1 MPNGKTL
8 FLSGCEKCG
17 VAESPARGE
26 AHRMLASHPVPTGD
40 LIRVRRHLH
49 RQPELSMVEHD
60 TAAFVTA
67 ELATLGLDEIR
78 TGVGRTGVLGTLV
91 GGKPGPVTLLRADM
105 DALPIVELV
114 ATEYRSQRPGVMHAC
129 GHDGHVAILLAAAK
143 TLAQRRRAVPGTLV
157 FCFQPGEEGS
167 AGNRFMIEDG
177 ALENPHVDRTFALH
191 LYTGLDVGHVGVRDG
206 AFFAS
211 ADEFIITLKGR
222 GGHGAMPQ
230 NSIDPI
236 AAGAYFVTML
246 QTIVSREIAPK
257 DPAVFTVG
265 RFEAGTTFNVI
276 PDEATLMGTVR
287 CFDAA
292 IRASMPL
299 RMERILK
306 GLCEA
311 MRVEYALEYRWS
323 YPPTV
328 NDKPMNDVVR
338 EVARETLGAE
348 RLVEHDIVM
357 WAEDMSFMQELR
369 PGAYF
374 IVGARGGEATGVPHH
389 NARFDIDERS
399 LETGYRMMVAL
410 GLRG

>member
-1 MPNGKTL
+1 
-8 FLSGCEKCG
+8 
-17 VAESPARGE
+17 
-26 AHRMLASHPVPTGD
+26 
-40 LIRVRRHLH
+40 
-49 RQPELSMVEHD
+49 MVEHE
-60 TAAFVTA
+60 TARFVA
-67 ELATLGLDEIR
+67 EELGKLGLDDVR
-78 TGVGRTGVLGTLV
+78 TGVGKTGVLGTLV

-114 ATEYRSQRPGVMHAC
+114 DSEYKSEKSGVMHAC
-129 GHDGHVAILLAAAK
+129 GHDGHTSILLSAAR
-143 TLAQRRRAVPGTLV
+143 TLCERRADVPGTLV

-191 LYTGLDVGHVGVRDG
+191 LYSGLDVGKIGVRDG

-211 ADEFIITLKGR
+211 ADEYTLVIKGK

-230 NSIDPI
+230 LAVDPVV
-236 AAGAYFVTML
+236 AGAFFVTML

-265 RFEAGTTFNVI
+265 KFEAGTTFNVI
-276 PDEATLMGTVR
+276 PDEAKLMGTVR
-287 CFDAA
+287 CFDPE
-292 IRASMPL
+292 IRKSMPE
-299 RMERILK
+299 RMERIIK
-306 GLCEA
+306 GLGEA
-311 MRVEYALEYRWS
+311 MRVDYDLHYHWS

-328 NDKPMNDVVR
+328 NDRETNDVVR
-338 EVARETLGAE
+338 EVGRAVLGAE
-348 RLVEHDIVM
+348 NVVEHDIVM
-357 WAEDMSFMQELR
+357 WAEDMSFMQEQR

-374 IVGARGGEATGVPHH
+374 IVGARGGEQTGIAHH

-399 LETGYRMMVAL
+399 LEIGYAMMLAL